1 MVLLESSYSKL
12 QKGDTAP
19 DFSLKATDGKTYTLD
34 SFKGKALL
42 IIFMCNHCPYVQVKF
57 KNIVEL
63 QEKFKEGVVVI
74 GINAND
80 STTHPEDS
88 FEKMKEYYEKEGFN
102 FIYLQD
108 ETQETAKDYGAV
120 CTPDPFLFDKD
131 RKLVYH
137 GRINDAHGPDQ
148 EPTTKDMEDAI
159 SALLE
164 GKELPK
170 EEPSMGCNVKWKETL

>member
-19 DFSLKATDGKTYTLD
+19 DCSLKATDGKTYSSA
-34 SFKGKALL
+34 SFKCKDMLM
-42 IIFMCNHCPYVQVKF
+42 IFMSNNCHDVQVKF
-57 KNIVEL
+57 KNIGEN
-63 QEKFKEGVVVI
+63 QEKFEDGVIVI

-80 STTHPEDS
+80 PTTNPEDS

-159 SALLE
+159 TALLE

-170 EEPSMGCNVKWKETL
+170 EEPSMGCNVKWKE